1 MFEIF
6 TYPFFINAIITALL
20 ASITCGIVGTYIVTR
35 RIVFISGGITHASFG
50 GIGLG
55 YFLGINPIITASIFG
70 VLSAMGIRILSV
82 KSDVREDSTI
92 GIFWAFGMAVG
103 IIFIYLTPGYAPD
116 LMTYLFGNILTV
128 SQADMIYLL
137 VLTIA
142 VIVFFYIMFKEIL
155 FVAFDENFART
166 QNVKVDLINYILL
179 AIIALTIVVNIR
191 IVGIILVI
199 SLLTIPQATAG
210 LLTKNFKKMIFLSI
224 IIGFISSI
232 GGLLISYDL
241 NIPSGASIIFSSVI
255 LFSIVKVY
263 KSIYP

>member
-241 NIPSGASIIFSSVI
+241 NIPSGASIIFSSVV

>member
-1 MFEIF
+1 
-6 TYPFFINAIITALL
+6 
-20 ASITCGIVGTYIVTR
+20 
-35 RIVFISGGITHASFG
+35 G

-70 VLSAMGIRILSV
+70 VLSAMGIRTLSI
-82 KSDVREDSTI
+82 KSDIREDSTI

-128 SQADMIYLL
+128 SHGDMIYLL

-142 VIVFFYIMFKEIL
+142 VVVFFYIMFKEIL

-241 NIPSGASIIFSSVI
+241 NIPSGASIIFSSVV
-255 LFSIVKVY
+255 LFSIIKVY